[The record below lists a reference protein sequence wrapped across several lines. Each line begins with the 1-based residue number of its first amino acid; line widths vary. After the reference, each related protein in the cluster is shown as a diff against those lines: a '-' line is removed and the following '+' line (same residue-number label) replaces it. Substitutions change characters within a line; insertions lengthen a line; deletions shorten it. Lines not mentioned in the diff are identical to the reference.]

1 MTALRKDAMDLLE
14 RMPEDKLYF
23 IIQIMEG
30 VTGLYGSESEKVR
43 EQAFEQLENL
53 RRKAPQ
59 IDYER
64 ELASYREEKY
74 GTANFGWYKCSSWL
88 SALPQSLWS
97 GRRADRR
104 CL

>member
-30 VTGLYGSESEKVR
+30 VNGLYGAESERVR
-43 EQAFEQLENL
+43 EQAFEQLEKL

-64 ELASYREEKY
+64 ELETYREEKY
-74 GTANFGWYKCSSWL
+74 GTADIS
-88 SALPQSLWS
+88 
-97 GRRADRR
+97 
-104 CL
+104 

>member
-43 EQAFEQLENL
+43 VMV
-53 RRKAPQ
+53 
-59 IDYER
+59 
-64 ELASYREEKY
+64 
-74 GTANFGWYKCSSWL
+74 YK
-88 SALPQSLWS
+88 
-97 GRRADRR
+97 
-104 CL
+104 

>member
-30 VTGLYGSESEKVR
+30 VNGLYGSESENVR
-43 EQAFEQLENL
+43 EEAFEQLERL

-64 ELASYREEKY
+64 ELDSYREEKY
-74 GTANFGWYKCSSWL
+74 GAANFG
-88 SALPQSLWS
+88 
-97 GRRADRR
+97 
-104 CL
+104 

>member
-30 VTGLYGSESEKVR
+30 VNGLYGAESERVR
-43 EQAFEQLENL
+43 EQAFEQLEKL

-64 ELASYREEKY
+64 ELETYREEKY
-74 GTANFGWYKCSSWL
+74 GTANIS
-88 SALPQSLWS
+88 
-97 GRRADRR
+97 
-104 CL
+104 

>member
-30 VTGLYGSESEKVR
+30 VNGLYGSESESVR
-43 EQAFEQLENL
+43 ERAFEQLEGL

-64 ELASYREEKY
+64 ELDSYREEKY
-74 GTANFGWYKCSSWL
+74 GTANIS
-88 SALPQSLWS
+88 
-97 GRRADRR
+97 
-104 CL
+104 

>member
-30 VTGLYGSESEKVR
+30 VNGLYGTESERVR
-43 EQAFEQLENL
+43 EQAFEQLEKL

-64 ELASYREEKY
+64 ELETYREEKY
-74 GTANFGWYKCSSWL
+74 GTANIS
-88 SALPQSLWS
+88 
-97 GRRADRR
+97 
-104 CL
+104 

>member
-1 MTALRKDAMDLLE
+1 MEEVISNDSTEKRCDGFTGT
-14 RMPEDKLYF
+14 LYF

-74 GTANFGWYKCSSWL
+74 GTANFG
-88 SALPQSLWS
+88 
-97 GRRADRR
+97 
-104 CL
+104 